1 MEGRSYSFLKRP
13 GPMVGGTKQEPLFT
27 GFGVRVLKDMAEKAA
42 LVLAGAMAPRAGERE
57 LVPGEVLRRTAYARV
72 LFMACAAIAV
82 AAPVL
87 LVMPLGIAVAL
98 PAGVTLAF
106 CILLLGVTAG
116 LLRFA
121 AEDKVEKAE
130 IAAEP
135 RDPYALCA
143 GVVLRLDP
151 QGVAVSL
158 SGRDRADF
166 ATYLNEPVGR
176 SLVEQVH
183 VSDRLGLASALDRL
197 REGATVADVECRLE
211 RRAGHAAE
219 LPYLHARASLTAE
232 TGEDGE
238 LTGIF
243 CQLGDIGAEMAL
255 RDAARLA
262 QSDAENANEAK
273 SRFLAAVSH
282 ELRTPLNAIL
292 GFSDILIGEY
302 FGKLEND
309 RQREYVALIRQS
321 GGHLLS
327 VVNTML
333 DMSKIEAGRY
343 ELIPDHFVVADV
355 VNACE
360 AMLSLQA
367 REKGVTL
374 TARVQRDLGEAV
386 ADQRAIQ
393 QILINLVGN
402 AIKFTGA
409 GGVVSMDAVAD
420 AGWLK
425 ISISDTGIGMAPDM
439 LANIG
444 QPFLQAQSDLA
455 RRYEGTGLGLSLVK
469 GLVAL
474 HGGTFAIESRQ
485 GEGTM
490 VTIMVPMDGSGISEP
505 DLADEHQPVEF
516 PPRLKNGHVRAAKS
530 WDDDVYEN
538 AKAQSA

>member
-1 MEGRSYSFLKRP
+1 MFEW
-13 GPMVGGTKQEPLFT
+13 TKQEPLFT
-27 GFGVRVLKDMAEKAA
+27 GFGVRVLNDMAGKAA
-42 LVLAGAMAPRAGERE
+42 LVLAGAMAPRAGERDI
-57 LVPGEVLRRTAYARV
+57 VPGETLRRTAYARV
-72 LFMACAAIAV
+72 LLLSCVIIAV
-82 AAPVL
+82 IAPIL
-87 LVMPLGIAVAL
+87 LVLPLGVAVAL

-106 CILLLGVTAG
+106 CVLLFGLIAG
-116 LLRFA
+116 LMRFA
-121 AEDKVEKAE
+121 QEDKVEKSEAV
-130 IAAEP
+130 AVP

-143 GVVLRLDP
+143 GLVLTLDP
-151 QGVAVSL
+151 HGVALSL
-158 SGRDRADF
+158 SGRDRAAF
-166 ATYLNEPVGR
+166 LPYLSEPAGR
-176 SLVEQVH
+176 SLIEQVH
-183 VSDRLGLASALDRL
+183 VSDRLALASAFDRL
-197 REGATVADVECRLE
+197 REGAVVAEVEFRLE
-211 RRAGHAAE
+211 RRASHVAE
-219 LPYLHARASLTAE
+219 HPYLHVRASLTAE
-232 TGEDGE
+232 TGDDGE
-238 LTGIF
+238 LAGIF
-243 CQLGDIGAEMAL
+243 CQIGDIGAEMAL
-255 RDAARLA
+255 RDAAKRA
-262 QSDAENANEAK
+262 QFDVENANEAK

-302 FGKLEND
+302 FGALPNE
-309 RQREYVALIRQS
+309 RQREYVTLIRQS

-343 ELIPDHFVVADV
+343 ELILDHFVVADT

-367 REKGVTL
+367 KEKGVTL

-402 AIKFTGA
+402 AIKFTDA

-425 ISISDTGIGMAPDM
+425 ISISDTGIGMTADM

-444 QPFLQAQSDLA
+444 QPFLQAQSDLS

-474 HGGTFAIESRQ
+474 HGGAFTIESNP
-485 GEGTM
+485 GEGTL
-490 VTIMVPMDGSGISEP
+490 VTIMVPMDGSGIPEP
-505 DLADEHQPVEF
+505 DDADENRPVEF
-516 PPRLKNGHVRAAKS
+516 PPRLKSGHVRAAKS

>member
-1 MEGRSYSFLKRP
+1 MFE
-13 GPMVGGTKQEPLFT
+13 GTKQEPLFT
-27 GFGVRVLKDMAEKAA
+27 GFGVRVLNDMADKAA
-42 LVLAGAMAPRAGERE
+42 LVLAGAMAPRAGERDM
-57 LVPGEVLRRTAYARV
+57 VPGEMLRRMAYARV
-72 LFMACAAIAV
+72 LLMACAFIAIV
-82 AAPVL
+82 APVL

-98 PAGVTLAF
+98 PAGLTLAF
-106 CILLLGVTAG
+106 CVLLLGLTAG

-121 AEDKVEKAE
+121 GEDKVERDEAV
-130 IAAEP
+130 AEP

-143 GVVLRLDP
+143 GLVLHLDS
-151 QGVAVSL
+151 QGVALSL
-158 SGRDRADF
+158 SGRDRGAF
-166 ATYLNEPVGR
+166 TPYLNEAIGR

-197 REGATVADVECRLE
+197 REGEAVAAVEFRLE

-219 LPYLHARASLTAE
+219 HPYLHARASLTAE
-232 TGEDGE
+232 TGENGE

-243 CQLGDIGAEMAL
+243 CQLGDIGAEIAL

-343 ELIPDHFVVADV
+343 ELILDHFIVADV

-402 AIKFTGA
+402 AIKFTGT
-409 GGVVSMDAVAD
+409 GGVVSMDAVAE

-425 ISISDTGIGMAPDM
+425 ISISDTGIGIAPDM

-474 HGGTFAIESRQ
+474 HGGTFAIESRP

-505 DLADEHQPVEF
+505 DLDAEHQPVEF
-516 PPRLKNGHVRAAKS
+516 PPRLKSGHVRAAKS